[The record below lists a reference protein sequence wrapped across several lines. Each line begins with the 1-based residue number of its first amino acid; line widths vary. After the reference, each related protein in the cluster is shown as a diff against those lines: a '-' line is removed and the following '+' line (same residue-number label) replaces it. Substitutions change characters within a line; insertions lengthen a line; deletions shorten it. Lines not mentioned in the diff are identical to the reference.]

1 MKRKEARE
9 RLLRVGIIDPD
20 NDGELSDQYCTKKER
35 IEKQLRREQY
45 EQGEEIVRREL
56 GGT

>member
-20 NDGELSDQYCTKKER
+20 NDGELSDQYCTKRNVSRNSFVVSNTSKAR
-35 IEKQLRREQY
+35 KLY
-45 EQGEEIVRREL
+45 GEN
-56 GGT
+56 